1 MRNRYCSVMV
11 DGRLDTVTFPNP
23 DKDET
28 AKQQALDRAKW
39 WRETRGRRT
48 AYAVLIEEILDG
60 D

>member
-39 WRETRGRRT
+39 WREEYDRT